1 MNPYITFAALVT
13 LTTVLAVLSKLDVV
27 PVPGP
32 ILFIL
37 LAGAVVKFIH
47 DAHGFYREFW
57 ETFDRIT
64 RKD

>member
-1 MNPYITFAALVT
+1 MSPYITFTALVT

-37 LAGAVVKFIH
+37 LVGAVVKFIQ
-47 DAHGFYREFW
+47 DSSNFCQEFW
-57 ETFDRIT
+57 DTFT
-64 RKD
+64 RK